1 MACKKTTIQTAIR
14 WFLFHCEFEKRLNTK
29 TILAYTTDLKQMCDF
44 MQQFAN
50 MELINQITP
59 DALRA
64 FLRAQAVYRAKTVKR
79 KMATVRALFNFLEQE
94 MDDFLNPMRKIR
106 VKIKIPFILPTVLSL
121 SEIEKILLISY
132 KKKNMKMQSNKQKY
146 EIAVRLVAIIELLFG
161 AGLRVSEL
169 CSLRLADID
178 LNEGII
184 KVYGKG
190 SKERIIQI
198 CQTPILNAISAYI
211 QLSKKY
217 GQYAVRPLFVNS
229 RGLALST
236 QSVRAAIKKIAKEAG
251 IEKTI
256 TPHTLRHS
264 FATLLLEE
272 GVDIKYIQTILGHS
286 SLSTTQIYTHVSSTH
301 QKLLLRDFHPR
312 RRLFQTTSNN

>member
-29 TILAYTTDLKQMCDF
+29 TILAYTTDLKQMREF
-44 MQQFAN
+44 MQQYAN

-190 SKERIIQI
+190 GKERIIQI

-217 GQYAVRPLFVNS
+217 GQYAERSLFVNS

>member
-44 MQQFAN
+44 MQQYAN

-161 AGLRVSEL
+161 TGLRVSEL

-190 SKERIIQI
+190 GKERIIQI

-217 GQYAVRPLFVNS
+217 GQYAERSLFVNS

-312 RRLFQTTSNN
+312 RRLFQTTLNN